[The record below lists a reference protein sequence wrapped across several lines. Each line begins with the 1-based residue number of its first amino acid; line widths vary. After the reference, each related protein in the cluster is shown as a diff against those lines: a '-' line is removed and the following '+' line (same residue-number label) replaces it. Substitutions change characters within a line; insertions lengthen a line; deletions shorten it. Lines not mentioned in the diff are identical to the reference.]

1 MISFRLPVLL
11 AMVAIS
17 YVVTTPLPGL
27 TNFTLPSGIK
37 LDWDPRLMTANV
49 AVMGTQP
56 LNMDSC
62 LMATTKML
70 HQLSGHEFDGSIGPS
85 TYVCRPFTAVAISAR
100 GVPGTSEIPVR
111 LAVWGAALV
120 GRWLAQ
126 YRVCSN
132 IVFALVYDRS
142 LVGYIEFTGTPVQ
155 LSMTASSNETR
166 DDDTPTRGTA
176 WNAELKAAAATHRPQ
191 PMALRSL
198 FYDHQPLDIGFRELP
213 NQAFT
218 KFELFG
224 NIYVQLAHIAAF
236 PPRQRVE
243 SSWKLSSSAFPR
255 SQTVFAP
262 SGSPYTV
269 EYRDAADAF
278 IRTAFRVIQRRVVHG
293 LAIRLR
299 VAERFIARGL
309 IWYPPRTES

>member
-1 MISFRLPVLL
+1 MYAGR
-11 AMVAIS
+11 
-17 YVVTTPLPGL
+17 
-27 TNFTLPSGIK
+27 
-37 LDWDPRLMTANV
+37 
-49 AVMGTQP
+49 TQP
-56 LNMDSC
+56 LRS
-62 LMATTKML
+62 
-70 HQLSGHEFDGSIGPS
+70 QSVEFQ
-85 TYVCRPFTAVAISAR
+85 
-100 GVPGTSEIPVR
+100 VPVKF
-111 LAVWGAALV
+111 
-120 GRWLAQ
+120 
-126 YRVCSN
+126 RVCSN
-132 IVFALVYDRS
+132 IVFALVYDKS

-155 LSMTASSNETR
+155 LSRAASSNETH
-166 DDDTPTRGTA
+166 DDNITTRGTA
-176 WNAELKAAAATHRPQ
+176 SNAELEAAAVTHRPQ
-191 PMALRSL
+191 PMALRPL

-262 SGSPYTV
+262 YGSPFTV

-293 LAIRLR
+293 LAIRIR
-299 VAERFIARGL
+299 VGERFIARGL